1 MSKATQAYDYEAIT
15 VSNTAIGCT
24 AAKLSFTPTLGQIR
38 KAHEI
43 HVTIETDSV
52 RYRFDGGTPTSSV
65 GHLATAGT
73 VISVKG
79 PHNLARFLMI
89 RVTGDASAKITYSY

>member
-1 MSKATQAYDYEAIT
+1 MSKATQAYDYEAIV

-24 AAKLSFTPTLGQIR
+24 AAKLSFTPTLGAIR

-43 HVTIETDSV
+43 HVTVETESL
-52 RYRFDGGTPTSSV
+52 RYRFDGGDPTASV

-73 VISVKG
+73 VIAVKG
-79 PHNLARFLMI
+79 PHNLARFKMI
-89 RVTGDASAKITYSY
+89 RVGSDSAAKITYSY